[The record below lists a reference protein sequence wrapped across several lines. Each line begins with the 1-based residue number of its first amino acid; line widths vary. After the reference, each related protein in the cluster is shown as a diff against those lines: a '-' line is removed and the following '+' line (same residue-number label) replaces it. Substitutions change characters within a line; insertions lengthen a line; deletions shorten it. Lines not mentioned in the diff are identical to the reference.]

1 MTALRIILI
10 ILLVLW
16 LIGRIRLKGFVEY
29 SEEGIIA
36 QLRVLWFKITL
47 FPPKPKQDKPEKKPK
62 KPKKPP
68 KKPKKT
74 PKPKQSQKPKN
85 PPKTGEPEKPEEP
98 EKPKEQPQDE
108 RPVTEK
114 LGGLWSLFR
123 DAVPLVCQA
132 AGKLLH
138 KLRIEDLTLHLT
150 WACEDPAD
158 AAMGYGVGEAALGT
172 VWPLLDR
179 AFDIRRRDVGVA
191 VDFTRTTPVIY
202 ARALLSF
209 TIGQLMSL
217 GVIYGCK
224 ALALFLRHRPKRTKA
239 GSTAETAAA
248 NEAVS
253 PPPEGAGKRK
263 KP

>member
-10 ILLVLW
+10 ILLALW

-36 QLRVLWFKITL
+36 QFRVLWFKITL

-68 KKPKKT
+68 KKPKKS
-74 PKPKQSQKPKN
+74 PKPKNSQKPEN
-85 PPKTGEPEKPEEP
+85 PPKTEEP
-98 EKPKEQPQDE
+98 EKPKEQPPDE
-108 RPVTEK
+108 RPLTEK
-114 LGGLWSLFR
+114 LGGLWCLFR

-158 AAMGYGVGEAALGT
+158 AAMGYGVGEAALRS

-179 AFDIRRRDVGVA
+179 AFDIRKRDVGVA

-202 ARALLSF
+202 VRALLSF
-209 TIGQLMSL
+209 TIGQMVSL

-224 ALALFLRHRPKRTKA
+224 ALVLFLRHRPKPTKT
-239 GSTAETAAA
+239 GGTAETT
-248 NEAVS
+248 
-253 PPPEGAGKRK
+253 K
-263 KP
+263 